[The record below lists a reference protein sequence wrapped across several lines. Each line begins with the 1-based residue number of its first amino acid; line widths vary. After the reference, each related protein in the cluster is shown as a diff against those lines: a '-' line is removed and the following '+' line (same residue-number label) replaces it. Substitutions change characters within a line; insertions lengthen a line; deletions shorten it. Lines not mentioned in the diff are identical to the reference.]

1 MSKHGS
7 SSRTLAVGQLTLFDC
22 QNKRRKS
29 TNNEASNECVD
40 LINGTTSSSIC
51 VAAAANSC
59 NATTDSPRESRT
71 VQRESDSCPLAL
83 YNERAIET
91 AGSQATEVD
100 ADLVTEEFE
109 LDFPNETHENNS
121 DTESEAPG

>member
-1 MSKHGS
+1 MIIFFLKKEEPAQVGTPIHH
-7 SSRTLAVGQLTLFDC
+7 TLLYAKMFCKMGL
-22 QNKRRKS
+22 
-29 TNNEASNECVD
+29 A
-40 LINGTTSSSIC
+40 G
-51 VAAAANSC
+51 C

-71 VQRESDSCPLAL
+71 VQRESDSRSDSCTLAL

>member
-1 MSKHGS
+1 MRG
-7 SSRTLAVGQLTLFDC
+7 
-22 QNKRRKS
+22 
-29 TNNEASNECVD
+29 
-40 LINGTTSSSIC
+40 
-51 VAAAANSC
+51 SC

-100 ADLVTEEFE
+100 ADLVPVTEEFE
-109 LDFPNETHENNS
+109 PDIPNETHENNS